1 MGSGYSVA
9 SIDNSLLQTATSSSG
24 TGAVFDIIISP
35 KNGHGA
41 DPTEELGGNYVIANS
56 RLEYAEGSGDF
67 PTDNDFRQIGLIV
80 NPTDAGGNTLSSA
93 TTLSALNRI
102 TLNVGATM
110 PVVDDTIANA
120 ASVVAGTAVGKVVSI
135 DSTNRYIYFLPS
147 VDAVGNFNNFSAANS
162 VFVGSTSK
170 GTISSGGVS
179 GSYPEVSRNSGDIV
193 YLENRGAVARAAD
206 QIEDIK
212 LIIEM

>member
-1 MGSGYSVA
+1 MQGWPHIECLVYIGWQSCVRCAASEYCAHRDVNFEHPVTTVRRAGSRPQLA
-9 SIDNSLLQTATSSSG
+9 P
-24 TGAVFDIIISP
+24 GAC
-35 KNGHGA
+35 
-41 DPTEELGGNYVIANS
+41 
-56 RLEYAEGSGDF
+56 
-67 PTDNDFRQIGLIV
+67 
-80 NPTDAGGNTLSSA
+80 A

-120 ASVVAGTAVGKVVSI
+120 ASIVAGTATGKVVSI
-135 DSTNRYIYFLPS
+135 DATNRYVYFLPS
-147 VDAVGNFNNFSAANS
+147 SDSVGNFASFSAANT

-170 GTISSGGVS
+170 GVISGGGVS
-179 GSYPEVSRNSGDIV
+179 GAYPEVSRNSGDIV